1 MNSSHVRNDDIIYYA
16 YTVKSYNAKN
26 LETLI
31 HDQLQDF
38 QYKES
43 NENSAKEWYL
53 FPLDSIIR
61 ILDFIV
67 EKYENIN
74 EFSETVKNEIMN
86 SVATT
91 HSPDNLESEE
101 NVSLTVDLIETFKEY
116 FEITNNAND
125 YVTSSEICEWIIE
138 IVVNS
143 DYCKFIKLL
152 KQHCNSNNMRNVY
165 NKDKK
170 IYGRSVRVWF
180 GIKKISI

>member
-1 MNSSHVRNDDIIYYA
+1 
-16 YTVKSYNAKN
+16 
-26 LETLI
+26 
-31 HDQLQDF
+31 
-38 QYKES
+38 
-43 NENSAKEWYL
+43 
-53 FPLDSIIR
+53 
-61 ILDFIV
+61 
-67 EKYENIN
+67 
-74 EFSETVKNEIMN
+74 MN
-86 SVATT
+86 SVAT

-101 NVSLTVDLIETFKEY
+101 NESLTVDLIETFKEY

-152 KQHCNSNNMRNVY
+152 KQHCDSNNMRNVY